1 MSEILN
7 EFLNGNKTRC
17 LQERMGLGGNG
28 GREELAR
35 ENLELKA
42 SDRKLPLKE
51 RLPIRCGGEKSCC
64 STISG
69 VT

>member
-1 MSEILN
+1 MEKIHR
-7 EFLNGNKTRC
+7 EQI

-42 SDRKLPLKE
+42 SDRNFSSDLHPSEGLE
-51 RLPIRCGGEKSCC
+51 RP
-64 STISG
+64 
-69 VT
+69 